1 MLQSNYAE
9 TLNAAIFIR
18 GGFLFNAIY
27 AAIKPFISEITRSKF
42 MFASGDSYLETLMT
56 RIDKD

>member
-1 MLQSNYAE
+1 M
-9 TLNAAIFIR
+9 
-18 GGFLFNAIY
+18 FNAIY